1 MLQIFILVLLAFIQL
16 AVRAYLEIDAMTKS
30 KYLAKEYMEK
40 KQLCTK
46 AEINMLI
53 KEYDKINK
61 IGIPCTIDNLI
72 TNALIRICLYIIVVI
87 I

>member
-61 IGIPCTIDNLI
+61 IGIPFTIDNLI